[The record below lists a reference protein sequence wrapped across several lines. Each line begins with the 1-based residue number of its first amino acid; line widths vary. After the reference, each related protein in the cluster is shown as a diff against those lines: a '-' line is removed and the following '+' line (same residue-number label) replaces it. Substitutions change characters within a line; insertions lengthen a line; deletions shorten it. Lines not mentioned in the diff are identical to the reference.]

1 MKITLLA
8 SSLLLIAVTSQAASN
23 QLVVGDQ
30 KGNARAVMSAA
41 GELNNVPYEIKWY
54 EFPNAAPLLES
65 LNSQHLD
72 AGLVGDGPLSF
83 AVAAGA
89 QIRAIQAS
97 QYLGNAIVVK
107 NNSALHSIADLKG
120 KKVATVKGSSGQN
133 MVLNALHEAGLPD
146 DSVSFVFTTPSEA
159 TLALDNGAVDAV
171 ATWEPYVSFAV
182 AQSGD
187 RIAIDGKN
195 SPVSN
200 YLVATDSAI
209 ASKREQLADFRQRLI
224 RARAWG
230 VAHPQAYASEI
241 AKLLR
246 LPDAVALSKVQR
258 ENNAPVEDY
267 ALVEKRQQLAIDTFT
282 RGGLI
287 KPGLKADKLVDA
299 SFFNANGAAKP

>member
-8 SSLLLIAVTSQAASN
+8 CSLLLLTVTSQAASN
-23 QLVVGDQ
+23 ELIVGDQ

-107 NNSALHSIADLKG
+107 KDSALHSIADLKG
-120 KKVATVKGSSGQN
+120 KKVATVKGSAGQN

>member
-8 SSLLLIAVTSQAASN
+8 SSLLLLAVTSHAATDP
-23 QLVVGDQ
+23 LIVGDQ

-97 QYLGNAIVVK
+97 QYLGNAILVK
-107 NNSALHSIADLKG
+107 KNSALHSIADLKG
-120 KKVATVKGSSGQN
+120 KKVATVKGSAGQN

-209 ASKREQLADFRQRLI
+209 ASKREQLTDFRERLI

-282 RGGLI
+282 RSGLI

>member
-8 SSLLLIAVTSQAASN
+8 SSLLLLAVTSHAATN
-23 QLVVGDQ
+23 PLIVGDQ

-107 NNSALHSIADLKG
+107 KDSALHSIADLKD
-120 KKVATVKGSSGQN
+120 KKVATVKGSAGQN

-209 ASKREQLADFRQRLI
+209 ASKREQLMDFRQRLI

>member
-8 SSLLLIAVTSQAASN
+8 SSLLLLAVTSHAATN
-23 QLVVGDQ
+23 PLIVGDQ

-107 NNSALHSIADLKG
+107 KDSALHSIADLKG
-120 KKVATVKGSSGQN
+120 KKVATVKGSAGQN

-209 ASKREQLADFRQRLI
+209 ASKREQLMDFRQRLI

>member
-8 SSLLLIAVTSQAASN
+8 NSLLLLAVTSHAATN
-23 QLVVGDQ
+23 PLIVGDQ

-97 QYLGNAIVVK
+97 QYLGNAILVK
-107 NNSALHSIADLKG
+107 KDSALHSIADLKG
-120 KKVATVKGSSGQN
+120 KKVATVKGSAGQN

-146 DSVSFVFTTPSEA
+146 DSVNFVFTTPSEA

-209 ASKREQLADFRQRLI
+209 ASKREQLMDFRERLI

>member
-8 SSLLLIAVTSQAASN
+8 CSLLLLAVTSHAATN
-23 QLVVGDQ
+23 PLIVGDQ

-107 NNSALHSIADLKG
+107 KDSALHSIADLKG
-120 KKVATVKGSSGQN
+120 KKVATVKGSAGQN

>member
-8 SSLLLIAVTSQAASN
+8 CSLLLLTVTSQAASN
-23 QLVVGDQ
+23 ELIVGDQ

-107 NNSALHSIADLKG
+107 KDSALHSIADLKG
-120 KKVATVKGSSGQN
+120 KKVATVKGSAGQN

-209 ASKREQLADFRQRLI
+209 ANKREQLADFRQRLI

>member
-8 SSLLLIAVTSQAASN
+8 SSLLLLAVTSHAATTP
-23 QLVVGDQ
+23 LIVGDQ

-107 NNSALHSIADLKG
+107 KESALHRIADLKG
-120 KKVATVKGSSGQN
+120 KKVATVKGSAGQN

-209 ASKREQLADFRQRLI
+209 ASKREQLADFRERLI

>member
-8 SSLLLIAVTSQAASN
+8 SSLLLLAVTSHAATDP
-23 QLVVGDQ
+23 LIVGDQ

-97 QYLGNAIVVK
+97 QYLGNAILVK
-107 NNSALHSIADLKG
+107 KDSALHSIADLKG
-120 KKVATVKGSSGQN
+120 KKVATVKGSAGQN

-146 DSVSFVFTTPSEA
+146 DSVNFVFTTPSEA

-209 ASKREQLADFRQRLI
+209 ASKREQLMDFRERLI

>member
-8 SSLLLIAVTSQAASN
+8 CSLLLLTVTSQAASN
-23 QLVVGDQ
+23 ELIVGDQ

-107 NNSALHSIADLKG
+107 KDSALHSIADLKG
-120 KKVATVKGSSGQN
+120 KKVATVKGSAGQN

-287 KPGLKADKLVDA
+287 EPGLKADKLVDA

>member
-8 SSLLLIAVTSQAASN
+8 SSLLLLAVTSHAATN
-23 QLVVGDQ
+23 PLIVGDQ

-97 QYLGNAIVVK
+97 QYLGNAILVK
-107 NNSALHSIADLKG
+107 KDSALHSIADLKG
-120 KKVATVKGSSGQN
+120 KKVATVKGSAGQN

-146 DSVSFVFTTPSEA
+146 DSVNFVFTTPSEA

-209 ASKREQLADFRQRLI
+209 ASKREQLTDFRERLI

>member
-8 SSLLLIAVTSQAASN
+8 SSLLLLAVTSHAATN
-23 QLVVGDQ
+23 PLIVGDQ

-107 NNSALHSIADLKG
+107 KDSALHSIADLKG
-120 KKVATVKGSSGQN
+120 KKVATVKGSAGQN

-209 ASKREQLADFRQRLI
+209 ASKREQLADFRERLI